1 MSGPLQLLGIALAGA
16 VGTLARYG
24 LTHLVQRHAGLAF
37 PWGTFAVNVVG
48 CLAFGICWSLIEQR
62 AAAVVAWRAVILV
75 GLLGGFTT
83 FSSFTFE
90 GAGLL
95 RNGEWALA
103 LGHMA
108 GQNILGV
115 LAIFAGLALGRLAG

>member
-1 MSGPLQLLGIALAGA
+1 MTATRLLLIALAGA

-24 LTHLVQRHAGLAF
+24 LTHLVQRHAGLTF

-48 CLAFGICWSLIEQR
+48 CLLFGLCWSLIEQR
-62 AAAVVAWRAVILV
+62 VAHVAEWRAVILV

-83 FSSFTFE
+83 FSSFAFE

-95 RNGEWALA
+95 RNGEWGLA
-103 LGHMA
+103 LLHMA
-108 GQNILGV
+108 GQNVLGI
-115 LAIFAGLALGRLAG
+115 LAIFAGLALGRALG